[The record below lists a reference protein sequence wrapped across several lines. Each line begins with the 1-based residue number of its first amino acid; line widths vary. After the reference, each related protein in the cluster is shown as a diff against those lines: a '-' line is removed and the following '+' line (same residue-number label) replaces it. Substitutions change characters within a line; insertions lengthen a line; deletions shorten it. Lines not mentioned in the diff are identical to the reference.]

1 MNRLDQLL
9 EQQGRPT
16 LRGWPWLIM
25 ALLAAFLI
33 WAYVATLERVVV
45 AEGEVAPQGRVKV
58 IQHLEG
64 GVIEAFHVAE
74 GDRVASGDPLSD
86 RVILWTR
93 LSLTA
98 AMQAEPIE
106 VMQLF

>member
-9 EQQGRPT
+9 EQKGRPT

-58 IQHLEG
+58 IQHLE
-64 GVIEAFHVAE
+64 AA
-74 GDRVASGDPLSD
+74 LS
-86 RVILWTR
+86 RRFMWPKATGSRAAIRW
-93 LSLTA
+93 SL
-98 AMQAEPIE
+98 
-106 VMQLF
+106 